1 MKEEQSSIPKHKIA
15 RAATIAGAG
24 AKIGINYL
32 SRKGKE
38 VLGRDAEQAKED
50 FHEQT
55 AADTYQVFSK
65 LKGGPLKVAQMLS
78 LDQNIMP
85 PQYVDQFSKAQY
97 SAPPLSYPLVVRT
110 FKREFQKGPKE
121 LFETFTDK
129 AVAGASIGQVHR
141 ATKEGKTYAVKVQ
154 YPGVAESLHN
164 DLQMVKPFALKLFN
178 LDSETLEPYLAEVE
192 ERVTEETDYR
202 LEVQRS
208 LDLAA
213 KTAHLSNVN
222 FPNYYPE
229 QSGDKVIV
237 MDWVEG
243 LHLDQFAQTS
253 ASQEQRD
260 IIGQALWDFY
270 DFQIHELNC
279 FHADPHAGN
288 FIVKEGQLWV
298 IDFGCVKQLQRQ
310 FYLDY
315 FAIMDEGVRASD
327 ESFLALLRGLNLLR
341 TQDSERETNKILP
354 LIRESIE
361 LLSRPFQ
368 QRDEEFFDFGDTAY
382 LAEIAAFGERAR
394 EDKELQKMQGGRGN
408 AEALYLNRAYFGLYN
423 LLGQLRAKVRTQ
435 MPAFIREQETQRVSE
450 VSV

>member
-1 MKEEQSSIPKHKIA
+1 MSAEQTSIPKHKIA

-24 AKIGINYL
+24 AKIGVNYL
-32 SRKGKE
+32 TRKGKE
-38 VLGRDAEQAKED
+38 AFGQNAEQAKES

-55 AADTYQVFSK
+55 AADTYEVFSK

-78 LDQNIMP
+78 LDQNMMP

-110 FKREFQKGPKE
+110 FKREFNQGPKD
-121 LFETFTDK
+121 LFDTFTDK
-129 AVAGASIGQVHR
+129 AVAGASIGQVHK
-141 ATKEGKTYAVKVQ
+141 ATKDGKTYAVKVQ

-178 LDSETLEPYLAEVE
+178 LDSETLDPYIAEVE

-208 LDLAA
+208 IELAE
-213 KTAHLSNVN
+213 KTRHLANVN

-229 QSGDKVIV
+229 KSGGKIIV
-237 MDWVEG
+237 MDWIEG

-253 ASQEQRD
+253 ASQELRD
-260 IIGQALWDFY
+260 QIGQALWDFY
-270 DFQIHELNC
+270 DYQIHELNS

-288 FIVKEGQLWV
+288 FIVQDDQLWI
-298 IDFGCVKQLQRQ
+298 IDFGCVKVLGRQ

-315 FAIMDEGVRASD
+315 FTIMDEGAMASD
-327 ESFLALLRGLNLLR
+327 ESFIALLRGLNLLR
-341 TQDSERETNKILP
+341 AKDTEKETAKLLP

-368 QRDEEFFDFGDTAY
+368 KRDEEFFDFGDPSY

-408 AEALYLNRAYFGLYN
+408 AEALYLNRSYFGLYN
-423 LLGQLRAKVRTQ
+423 LLGQLRAKVKTQ
-435 MPAFIREQETQRVSE
+435 MPSFIRERQAS
-450 VSV
+450 SVA